1 MRHADRAAKVSARL
15 AALAGVVLL
24 ALVALTLPAGSARA
38 AGSAPT
44 AGQPLPAVVIEITSI
59 SPGVARPRGPVTVS
73 GYLTNTSSQAMAGL
87 TVQLWSSDL
96 QLSSRDAM
104 TRYLSPAGGTGM
116 DQPVASTLTSVPTL
130 PPHATEHW
138 SITLPPGQVGM
149 SAFGVYPLAAQVS
162 QSALQIDAARTFLVY
177 WPGKSERTVLKRLTV
192 AWVWPLIAA
201 PEQAACRRSLLSG
214 DLASAVARRGRLNG
228 LLAAGTSP
236 AARRALV
243 TWAIDPALLSEVG
256 TMTRPFRVGTGAACS
271 GGTARPA
278 STAARTWLAGV
289 RAATARQNFFVT
301 PYADVDVAA
310 LTHRGLDSELK
321 SAFNDGRA
329 EARMMLNGR
338 DQRPGG
344 TPGGATPASAGARA
358 AGGDTIGA
366 RAGQRRFA
374 GIAWPADGL
383 ADYSVLGT
391 LAVPNGIG
399 TVLLDSSVM
408 PPLAQ
413 SLAFTPT
420 AVASAPDGVGTQLR
434 VLLTDHIISQVL
446 AAGPTGRD
454 PTAGVQ
460 GGPPHDAARA
470 ASLATRQQLL
480 AETAMISA
488 ESPSLARAVVI
499 APPRRW
505 DPAPGLASALLAETT
520 TAPWLKPASLA
531 GLASA
536 RPGQGAVLRRQ
547 PPLSSVSPNELRPS
561 LLHKVTKLTATA
573 HLVGNILSPRQPRY
587 LSTAIAAAA
596 SSAWRGGGAGR
607 RAAETLIGQVSSYLA
622 AQQNAVRII
631 DPPRVTLGGKSG
643 SVPVSVSNRLQHDV
657 RVQLNVSAPSPRRIT
672 IGKFQPVI
680 TVKAGTQRTIKVPV
694 RAAAAGS
701 TSLTL
706 SLSAPGGARLPGHT
720 ATLTVSATHFG
731 SLALVIIGIALGV
744 FLLTSVGRA
753 IRRGRPDEEE
763 EEAGG
768 LEPGET
774 GEASEQ
780 WEVGE
785 TGNPGNSAETTTS
798 PADSATAGEGADNVD
813 AEPPDYPQH
822 PEEPDE
828 HASAPGRA
836 DRR

>member
-38 AGSAPT
+38 AG
-44 AGQPLPAVVIEITSI
+44 QPLPAVVIETTSV
-59 SPGVARPRGPVTVS
+59 SPGVARPGAPVTVS
-73 GYLTNTSSQAMAGL
+73 GYLTNTSGQALAGL
-87 TVQLWSSDL
+87 TVQLWSSNIR
-96 QLSSRDAM
+96 LSSRDAM
-104 TRYLSPAGGTGM
+104 TRYLTTVGGTGI
-116 DQPVASTLTSVPTL
+116 DQPVDSTLTSVPTL
-130 PPHATEHW
+130 APHATEHW
-138 SITLPPGQVGM
+138 SITLRPGQVGM

-162 QSALQIDAARTFLVY
+162 QSALQIDASRTFLVY
-177 WPGKSERTVLKRLTV
+177 WPGKSERTVLKRLSV
-192 AWVWPLIAA
+192 AWVWPLIAT

-228 LLAAGTSP
+228 LLAAGASP

-271 GGTARPA
+271 GGTTRPA
-278 STAARTWLAGV
+278 STAARTWLAQLKS
-289 RAATARQNFFVT
+289 ATARQNFFVT
-301 PYADVDVAA
+301 PYADVDAAA

-321 SAFNDGRA
+321 TAFADGRW
-329 EARMMLNGR
+329 EARHVLGR
-338 DQRPGG
+338 DQRPGAVPGQAG
-344 TPGGATPASAGARA
+344 TAASGATA
-358 AGGDTIGA
+358 AGGGRIAA
-366 RAGQRRFA
+366 RSGQEKL
-374 GIAWPADGL
+374 GGMAWPAGGL
-383 ADYSVLGT
+383 ADYSVLGS

-399 TVLLDSSVM
+399 TVLLDSSMM
-408 PPLAQ
+408 PPAQ
-413 SLAFTPT
+413 QLAFTPT
-420 AVASAPDGVGTQLR
+420 AVTAASDGVGGQLR

-460 GGPPHDAARA
+460 GGPPADAARA
-470 ASLATRQQLL
+470 AQLATRQQLL

-505 DPAPGLASALLAETT
+505 DPAPGLASALLAETAS
-520 TAPWLKPASLA
+520 APWLKPASLA
-531 GLASA
+531 GLAGA
-536 RPGQGAVLRRQ
+536 AAGPGAVPRQQ
-547 PPLSSVSPNELRPS
+547 PPPSSVSPNELKPS
-561 LLHKVTKLTATA
+561 LLHQVRKLTATA
-573 HLVGNILSPRQPRY
+573 HLVGNILWPRQPRY
-587 LSTAIAAAA
+587 LSTAIAGAE
-596 SSAWRGGGAGR
+596 SSAWRGAGAGR

-622 AQQNAVRII
+622 AQQDAVRII

-643 SVPVSVSNRLQHDV
+643 SVPVSVSNRLHHDV
-657 RVQLNVSAPSPRRIT
+657 RVQLNVSAPSPSRIT

-694 RAAAAGS
+694 KAAAAGS

-706 SLSAPGGARLPGHT
+706 GLSAPGGARLPGHT

-753 IRRGRPDEEE
+753 IRRGRPDAEED
-763 EEAGG
+763 ADG

-774 GEASEQ
+774 GEVSEQ
-780 WEVGE
+780 WKVKE
-785 TGNPGNSAETTTS
+785 TGNSGNSAETTTS